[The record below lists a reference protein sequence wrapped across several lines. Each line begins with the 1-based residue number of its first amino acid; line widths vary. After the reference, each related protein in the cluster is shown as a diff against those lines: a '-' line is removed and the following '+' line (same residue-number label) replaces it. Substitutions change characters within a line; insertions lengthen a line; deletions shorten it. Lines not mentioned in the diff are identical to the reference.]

1 MPQMYSEI
9 SVIPFPLHGR
19 EEGAFDEDMD
29 VSTWKN
35 LLEKSLH

>member
-9 SVIPFPLHGR
+9 SAIPFPVHGTKA
-19 EEGAFDEDMD
+19 GASDEDTD